1 MNRTQRPTTLFI
13 LLLVSLTVHVTWVL
27 AGAPPRAWQAVLG
40 NLSFF
45 PPSLLAAA
53 LAWTLSTRLSG
64 QARRAWAFFTA
75 GLLFW
80 AAGQGLYTWL
90 DLTGASTF
98 PSAADVGYLL
108 LAPCFLL
115 GVLHVWQPAPSRTLA
130 LSFLLDVAI
139 IITAI
144 GSLIWHFSVQRI
156 LDAYAATP
164 FALAVAVAYP
174 VSDLGLLALVLSMA
188 VWRPRGLDRAQL
200 GLIGGGLAGLFAA
213 HSLYAHQAAQGL
225 YHLGTPLDLLWTLAF
240 TAFGTAAYVRL
251 AAPGGT
257 APTAWSLP
265 LQRRHRLNILLP
277 TMALTLSYA
286 VFLLAQ
292 GRDPLPGPL
301 VTAAFVL
308 LFLRQLLAV
317 LDNGRLARSLAF
329 QAGHDA
335 LTGLLNRS
343 SLHAELDR
351 RIGAAERQ
359 GLLVGVMFMD
369 LDRMKY
375 VNDAYGH
382 AAGDEVLRHIAER
395 LRASTRASDDVAR
408 FGGDEFV
415 LTMTVRDTRQLTQ
428 VAQRLLTAV
437 AQPVRFGRATFHV
450 TASVGIAVCP
460 ADSADAAT
468 ALHQADLAMYRA
480 KAAGKNVY
488 RFYDAQDHAAQREQV
503 QLESHLREALRDGA
517 LDLHY
522 QPIVSL
528 AGGHLVGFEAL
539 LRWHSP
545 LLGPVPPLTVV
556 KLAEERAMM
565 PELGA
570 WVLSRA
576 VQQVAE
582 WRRGG
587 QHPDLTVSVNVS
599 ASQFGLSAF
608 VDQVTAAL
616 ERHGVPGEALVL
628 ELTESTLIQDAAV
641 SAQKMRDL
649 RALGVRIALDDFGT
663 GYSSLSYLRQLPVD
677 VLKIDRSFVSILGDG
692 GDGFVRAIV
701 TLAHD
706 QGVRVVAE
714 GVEEAWQRD
723 TLWALHCDLGQGYLF
738 SRPLPAAQAE
748 ALLPAPLAVGHGN

>member
-1 MNRTQRPTTLFI
+1 MNRTQHPTTLFI
-13 LLLVSLTVHVTWVL
+13 LLLASLAVHLTWVL
-27 AGAPPRAWQAVLG
+27 AGAPPQAWQAVLG

-45 PPSLLAAA
+45 PSSLLAAA
-53 LAWTLSTRLSG
+53 LAWTLSRRLSG
-64 QARRAWAFFTA
+64 PARRAWAFYTA
-75 GLLFW
+75 GLLCW
-80 AAGQGLYTWL
+80 AAGQGVYTWL

-98 PSAADVGYLL
+98 PSAADLGYLL

-115 GVLHVWQPAPSRTLA
+115 GALHIWQPAPSRTLA
-130 LSFLLDVAI
+130 LSFLLDVGI

-144 GSLIWHFSVQRI
+144 GTLIWHFSLQRI

-200 GLIGGGLAGLFAA
+200 GLLGGGLAGLFAA

-251 AAPGGT
+251 ATPGGT
-257 APTAWSLP
+257 RFTTWKLP

-277 TMALTLSYA
+277 ALALALTYA

-292 GRDPLPGPL
+292 GRDALPGPV
-301 VTAAFVL
+301 VTAAFAL

-317 LDNGRLARSLAF
+317 LDNGRLADTLAF

-343 SLHAELDR
+343 SLHEELDR
-351 RIGAAERQ
+351 RIQSAQRQ

-382 AAGDEVLRHIAER
+382 AAGDEVLRHIAGR
-395 LRASTRASDDVAR
+395 LRDSTRASDDIAR

-428 VAQRLLTAV
+428 VARRLLTAV
-437 AQPVRFGRATFHV
+437 AQPVQFGGASFHV
-450 TASVGIAVCP
+450 TASVGVAVCP

-480 KAAGKNVY
+480 KAAGKNVF

-503 QLESHLREALRDGA
+503 QLETHLREALREGA

-528 AGGHLVGFEAL
+528 AGGTLVGFEAL
-539 LRWHSP
+539 LRWDSP

-556 KLAEERAMM
+556 RLAEERAMM

-576 VQQVAE
+576 VQQIAD

-587 QHPDLTVSVNVS
+587 QTDLTVSVNVS

-608 VDQVTAAL
+608 VEQVTATL
-616 ERHGVPGEALVL
+616 DRHGVPGEALVL
-628 ELTESTLIQDAAV
+628 ELTESTLIQDAAA

-723 TLWALHCDLGQGYLF
+723 TLEALHCDLGQGYLF
-738 SRPLPAAQAE
+738 SRPLPAAQAQ
-748 ALLPAPLAVGHGN
+748 ALLPAPVAAGPGD